1 MNDTTQDDSGRNSAP
16 ALTATGFYVRLP
28 NNRVFECGDEPADVH
43 AMADTVKRF
52 ISESSTVVFT
62 LEIEANA

>member
-1 MNDTTQDDSGRNSAP
+1 MNDTTHGDSGRNSAP

-28 NNRVFECGDEPADVH
+28 NNRVFECGDEPADVR
-43 AMADTVKRF
+43 AMAQAVKRF
-52 ISESSTVVFT
+52 ITESSTFVFT